1 MLSRL
6 LLVLAVSV
14 SVFPAGNSG
23 TRAESVSSAERTG
36 LDESGQKAQD
46 YPARTGISAGRG
58 P

>member
-23 TRAESVSSAERTG
+23 TRAESVSSA
-36 LDESGQKAQD
+36 
-46 YPARTGISAGRG
+46 AGRSEG
-58 P
+58 ESEYRDV